1 MGLNGFNSDLMKKWI
16 FVLVILALIIAVSGC
31 TTSQQASINKT
42 YSVNGLSFTYPGTWS
57 ELDKT
62 AYQSVLDDKG
72 EILTVVGDG
81 STMFG
86 VARLNKIK
94 NQTDITLNSLIL
106 YYNATL
112 NVNGTKY
119 VSEGLVAVNGVKGYK
134 ITVKA
139 SENYLSGVL
148 FIKNSTAYL
157 AVFESS
163 DNDQKTFNQILNSL
177 KVS

>member
-1 MGLNGFNSDLMKKWI
+1 MKLNGFNSDLMKKWI
-16 FVLVILALIIAVSGC
+16 FVLAVLALIIAVSGC
-31 TTSQQASINKT
+31 TTSQQAPANKT
-42 YSVNGLSFTYPGTWS
+42 YFVNGLSFIYPGTWS

-62 AYQSVLDDKG
+62 AYQSVLNDKG
-72 EILTVVGDG
+72 ELLAVVGDG

-94 NQTDITLNSLIL
+94 NQKDVTLNSLII

-112 NVNGTKY
+112 NANGTKY
-119 VSEGLVAVNGVKGYK
+119 VSESPVTVDEVKGYK
-134 ITVKA
+134 MTVKA

-148 FIKNSTAYL
+148 FIKNGIAYL

-163 DNDQKTFNQILNSL
+163 DNDQRTFNQILNSL
-177 KVS
+177 KIS

>member
-1 MGLNGFNSDLMKKWI
+1 MELNRFNSDLMKKWI
-16 FVLVILALIIAVSGC
+16 FVLAILALIIAVSGC
-31 TTSQQASINKT
+31 TTSQQAPADKT
-42 YSVNGLSFTYPGTWS
+42 YSINGLSFIYPGTWS

-62 AYQSVLDDKG
+62 SYQSALNGKG
-72 EILTVVGDG
+72 ELLAVVGDG

-86 VARLNKIK
+86 VARLNKIN
-94 NQTDITLNSLIL
+94 NQTNVTLDNLIQ

-112 NVNGTKY
+112 NANGTKY
-119 VSEGLVAVNGVKGYK
+119 VSESPVTVDGVKGYK
-134 ITVKA
+134 MTVKA

-163 DNDQKTFNQILNSL
+163 DNDQETFNQILNRL